1 MKKST
6 VILLSLAA
14 FIFAACQTQTQKK
27 MITAQAPVAK
37 KVESSQEMHGTQII
51 DNYRWMQDKT
61 NPEVIAHLEL
71 ENAYAD
77 SVMINTVAF
86 QETLFNEM
94 KSRLKEE
101 DETVPVQRGE
111 YFYYS
116 KLEPGKQYRLYFR
129 KKGSLEAQPELLL
142 DANQLAEGKS
152 YLSIGAFSVS
162 PDQKLLAY
170 SVDNDGSENFT
181 LFIKNLETGEVMP
194 QSIPD
199 ISYSFAWAN
208 DNKTVFFTKR
218 DKALRPFKVFK
229 YTVGSAANSITE
241 IYHEKDDRF
250 FVGVSRSSNDKYIFI
265 GLGSQVTSEYWTLPA
280 DQPNGKFQLFA
291 PRIQGVEYNI
301 QAHEGRFIIH
311 TNQNAVNFKLME
323 TPENATAWA
332 NWKELVP
339 HNPDVKLESFQVFK
353 NFLTYIKR
361 EAGLRKLIVSDLTA
375 GTTETVSFPDPS
387 YTMSY
392 GGNVNYDTDKVR
404 YNYSSLVRP
413 NSTFDYNMT
422 AKTSQLLKE
431 DEVVGGYNADNYVSE
446 RIFATAPDGTKVPI
460 SLVYKKGLKKNGNN
474 PTLLYGYGSYS
485 IPTEPNFSPN
495 RLSLL
500 DRGFVYAIAHI
511 RGSSDMGEQWYQD
524 GKLMKKKNTFTD
536 FIACAEELIAQKYT
550 STPKLGILGG
560 SAGGLL
566 MGAVTN
572 MRPDLF
578 GAVIAKVPFVDMM
591 NTMLD
596 PNLPLTVIEYE
607 EWGNPNEKEAFEYML
622 SYSPNNNIKAVAYP
636 HILATAGLNDPRVS
650 YWEPAKW
657 VQLIREV
664 KTNDSYVIFKTNMG
678 AGHGGS
684 SGRYDYLKDIA
695 LDYAFLMEMLN
706 VKY

>member
-1 MKKST
+1 MKKSYI
-6 VILLSLAA
+6 VAIALVSIAA
-14 FIFAACQTQTQKK
+14 ISCQKTQKKK
-27 MITAQAPVAK
+27 MITAQPPVANK
-37 KVESSQEMHGTQII
+37 IESSQEMHGTVVI
-51 DNYRWMQDKT
+51 DNFRWMQDKT

-129 KKGSLEAQPELLL
+129 KKGSLDAQPELLL
-142 DANQLAEGKS
+142 DANLLAEGKG
-152 YLSIGAFSVS
+152 YLSIGTFSVS
-162 PDQKLLAY
+162 PDQKMLAY

-181 LFIKNLETGEVMP
+181 LFIKNLESGEVLP
-194 QSIPD
+194 QSISD

-208 DNKTVFFTKR
+208 DNKTVFYTKR
-218 DKALRPFKVFK
+218 DKALRPYKAYR
-229 YTVGSAANSITE
+229 YTVGSAVNTETE

-250 FVGVSRSSNDKYIFI
+250 FVGVSRSTNDKYIFI

-280 DQPNGKFQLFA
+280 DQPSGKFQLFA

-323 TPENATAWA
+323 TAENATDWS
-332 NWKELVP
+332 NWKELIP
-339 HNPDVKLESFQVFK
+339 HNANIKLESFQVFK
-353 NFLTYIKR
+353 NYLTYIKR
-361 EAGLRKLIVSDLTA
+361 EEGLRKLIVNNLAA
-375 GTTETVSFPDPS
+375 GTSETVSFPDPS

-392 GGNVNYDTDKVR
+392 GGNINYDTDKVR

-413 NSTFDYNMT
+413 NSTFDYSMS

-460 SLVYKKGLKKNGNN
+460 SLVYKKGLKRNGNN

-536 FIACAEELIAQKYT
+536 FIACAEELIAQKFT

-657 VQLIREV
+657 VQLIREA

-695 LDYAFLMEMLN
+695 LDYAFLMEMLD